1 MSRDMDRGKSVDTP
15 QTQKRKG
22 TFEDSAAL
30 RVSGRQGE
38 PAVRADRMDC
48 VLGDLHVPIALTRR
62 EALMSSNVLIK
73 VMVVDDHPVVREW
86 LRVALN
92 GSCGMEVVGEA
103 RDGSRR

>member
-1 MSRDMDRGKSVDTP
+1 
-15 QTQKRKG
+15 
-22 TFEDSAAL
+22 
-30 RVSGRQGE
+30 
-38 PAVRADRMDC
+38 
-48 VLGDLHVPIALTRR
+48 
-62 EALMSSNVLIK
+62 MSSNVLIK